1 VPLGAY
7 TQNGGRIPLAQ
18 AVPILQGILAG
29 LAAAH
34 AQGVVHRDLK
44 PENVF
49 LTRGAEG
56 TFVVKVLDFG
66 IAKVMDEAGGM
77 GGRTRAGMLLGT
89 PAYMSPEQ
97 VKDPRDVDQRADLWS
112 AGVMFYEMLTGRAA
126 FPAPTA
132 YARLAA
138 VVSVEPEP
146 VERIDSTFAPLSGFV
161 ARALKKNRDERFPSA
176 LDMAR
181 AVVAVAPNVVA
192 HPDGSVGR
200 LDGVVPLGAVPDLSA
215 RSDIAASSKVVAPTA
230 AGGAGR
236 WPSTVPAPVATTP
249 ALGVDFAEATFRDT
263 EARGSDIEIVAHPTA
278 LSQQSPAGE
287 TLPSKDLPVIS
298 RREGARRWRVSLVVV
313 VLLVVVALGAGLLLG
328 WTLAR
333 MP

>member
-1 VPLGAY
+1 
-7 TQNGGRIPLAQ
+7 
-18 AVPILQGILAG
+18 
-29 LAAAH
+29 
-34 AQGVVHRDLK
+34 
-44 PENVF
+44 
-49 LTRGAEG
+49 
-56 TFVVKVLDFG
+56 
-66 IAKVMDEAGGM
+66 
-77 GGRTRAGMLLGT
+77 MLLGT

-146 VERIDSTFAPLSGFV
+146 VERIEPALTPLAGFV
-161 ARALKKNRDERFPSA
+161 ARALKKSRDERFSSA

-181 AVVAVAPNVVA
+181 ALVAAAPSVVARS
-192 HPDGSVGR
+192 DGSVGR
-200 LDGVVPLGAVPDLSA
+200 
-215 RSDIAASSKVVAPTA
+215 IAAVMPFGSVADSPAMVASSQVVAPTA
-230 AGGAGR
+230 AAGPGR

-249 ALGVDFAEATFRDT
+249 ALGVDVSETALGDAD
-263 EARGSDIEIVAHPTA
+263 ASGADNEIVALRPA

-333 MP
+333 MT